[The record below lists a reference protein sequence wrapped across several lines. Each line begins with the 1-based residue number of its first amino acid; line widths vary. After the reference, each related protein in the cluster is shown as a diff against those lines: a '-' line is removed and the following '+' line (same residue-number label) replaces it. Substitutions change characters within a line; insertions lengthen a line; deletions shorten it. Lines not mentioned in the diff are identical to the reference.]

1 VANQRKA
8 PELRQRGTRTR
19 DIGLV
24 AAPEAGALAVPPPP
38 GGLLKETRAVWDDLW
53 HSRAS
58 ATIDLLSDWQRVTRW
73 ILYVDEWAR
82 LMRAIRKERLGTG
95 SQGQTVLNPLWGAL
109 AQVESALQRAETDLG
124 LGPASRLKLGMQVME
139 NTKTIRDL
147 IVERER
153 TETRAPSGFEE
164 YLDPETG
171 RMVIDLDKP
180 IATTQPRPRA
190 GRFGVDDEPDDAA

>member
-1 VANQRKA
+1 MANPRKA
-8 PELRQRGTRTR
+8 PELRQRGARTR

-24 AAPEAGALAVPPPP
+24 AAPEAGAVVVPDPPP
-38 GGLLKETRAVWDDLW
+38 GLLKDTRAVWDDLW

-73 ILYVDEWAR
+73 ILYVDEWGR
-82 LMRAIRKERLGTG
+82 LMRAVRRERLGTG
-95 SQGQTVLNPLWGAL
+95 SQGQTVLNPLWSAL

-147 IVERER
+147 IVDRER
-153 TETRAPSGFEE
+153 TEARAPSGFEE
-164 YLDPETG
+164 YVDPETG
-171 RMVIDLDKP
+171 RVVIDLDKP
-180 IATTQPRPRA
+180 IATPQPRPRP
-190 GRFGVDDEPDDAA
+190 GWPGGVPDNAA